1 MKNLTVSLKDK
12 SYDIIIEN
20 GVLDKVGK
28 EVKDIYNGNKVC
40 VVTDKN
46 VCKLY
51 GNRIKKSLELEGF
64 KAYFIVVKPGECSKS
79 FETLHEV
86 YNKFI
91 EFKLTRGDLV
101 IAFGGG
107 VVGDLAGFAASTYLR
122 GISYIQ
128 IPTSLLAQID
138 SSIGGK
144 VAVNLPQGKNLI
156 GSFYHPKKVIIDPK
170 VLETLSNRFLKDGLG
185 EVIKYACIK
194 DKELFEMLN
203 NIKSEDELNSNM
215 SNIIYTCCNI
225 KREIVEKDE
234 KDLGLRMIL
243 NFGHTFGHGIEKY
256 FNYEGY
262 SHGEAVALGMY
273 YITNKSELL
282 GFTEKGTAQKV
293 KNILENF
300 NIDYNIPDVS
310 MDKIK
315 DTITL
320 DKKNIGSFINLI
332 LLKRIGEAYIEKI
345 SSNDINI
352 FFSIE

>member
-1 MKNLTVSLKDK
+1 MKNLTVNLKDK

-20 GVLDKVGK
+20 GILDKVGK

-40 VVTDKN
+40 VVTDEN
-46 VCKLY
+46 VYKLY
-51 GNRIKKSLELEGF
+51 GKRIKKSLELEGF
-64 KAYFIVVKPGECSKS
+64 DVYFIVVKPGECSKS
-79 FETLHEV
+79 FETLNEV
-86 YNKFI
+86 YNEFI

-101 IAFGGG
+101 IALGGG

-144 VAVNLPQGKNLI
+144 VAVNLPQGKNLV

-203 NIKSEDELNSNM
+203 NIKSQDELNSNM
-215 SNIIYTCCNI
+215 ANIIYTCCNI

-273 YITNKSELL
+273 YITNKSQLL
-282 GFTEKGTAQKV
+282 GFTEKGTSQKV

-320 DKKNIGSFINLI
+320 DKKNIGNFINLI

-345 SSNDINI
+345 SLNNINR
-352 FFSIE
+352 FFSV

>member
-20 GVLDKVGK
+20 GILEKVGK
-28 EVKDIYNGNKVC
+28 EVKDIYNGNKIC
-40 VVTDKN
+40 VVTDEN
-46 VCKLY
+46 VYKLY
-51 GNRIKKSLELEGF
+51 GKRIKKSLELEGF
-64 KAYFIVVKPGECSKS
+64 DVYFIVVKPGECSKS
-79 FETLHEV
+79 FEILNEV
-86 YNKFI
+86 YNEFI

-144 VAVNLPQGKNLI
+144 VAVNLPQGKNLV

-243 NFGHTFGHGIEKY
+243 NFGHTFGHGIEKF

-282 GFTEKGTAQKV
+282 GFTEKGTSQKV